1 VTDAAES
8 LLGSLLEM
16 AELESNPVLQVIDLQ
31 TPLQVNQKYPTD
43 LLQFNQTGWRAYYHC
58 HPASRAG
65 NHRFKGEHGHFHI
78 FVRLENTADKTE
90 KWSHLVALAM
100 DNMGQPL
107 GWFSVNHW
115 VTGETWES
123 AAALIQYL
131 KNIPFDQQTSL
142 IERWLLSLCALSR
155 EVISDVLKERDTILE
170 QNKLNEEMKK
180 VTQNYDIHQD
190 KELYLLSEASINLQ
204 ELLSYNLTE

>member
-1 VTDAAES
+1 VTAAAES
-8 LLGSLLEM
+8 LLASLLEM
-16 AELESNPVLQVIDLQ
+16 AELESNPVLQVIDSEM
-31 TPLQVNQKYPTD
+31 PLQVNKKYPTE

-107 GWFSVNHW
+107 GWFTVNQW
-115 VTGETWES
+115 VTGETWKS
-123 AAALIQYL
+123 ADTLILLL
-131 KNIPFDQQTSL
+131 KSVPYEKQTSL
-142 IERWLLSLCALSR
+142 VESWLLSLVTLSR
-155 EVISDVLKERDTILE
+155 DIIFQVLQTRDSILE
-170 QNKLNEEMKK
+170 QKQLNFNKKNTTE
-180 VTQNYDIHQD
+180 NYAIQQD
-190 KELYLLSEASINLQ
+190 KELYLLSEASINLA
-204 ELLSYNLTE
+204 ELLRANLGE